1 MLDLLDLTPHD
12 QAVYELLVDGPA
24 MTQAELA
31 ATVTPS
37 VEVASVMASLETKG
51 LVSRIPGS
59 PARFAAVA
67 PELALESLF
76 LEQERKLKQ
85 ARSYITQLSARFQRS
100 GTSRDPAELVEIIS
114 GRTAIRQRSEQ
125 LQRSAKE
132 QFRGVDKPPYTVDS
146 VDNSDQEPVEA
157 EMLRSGV
164 RYRVIYDTAGLES
177 MHRMRPD
184 LEAGM
189 SLGEEARVLT
199 NAPTK
204 LIIIDDRVAMI
215 PLEPA
220 SASLVS
226 MIVVHPSG
234 LLEAL
239 CSLFED
245 LWRRSLPLTLPDLA
259 RQMSDPGSPDRPTQ
273 EELRLLNLL
282 ATGITDDAIAKHL
295 GVSHR
300 TVQRRLRALL
310 DRLDAETRFQAGL
323 QAGRRGW
330 LA

>member
-1 MLDLLDLTPHD
+1 MLDLLDLTPPD
-12 QAVYELLVDGPA
+12 LAVYEVLIDGPA

-31 ATVTPS
+31 ATMAAS
-37 VEVASVMASLETKG
+37 VEVPSVLASLEAKG

-59 PARFAAVA
+59 PARFVAVA
-67 PELALESLF
+67 PEIALEASF
-76 LEQERKLKQ
+76 QDRERRLKQ
-85 ARSYITQLSARFQRS
+85 ARDYVKQLSARFQQSDR
-100 GTSRDPAELVEIIS
+100 TRDPAELVEIIS
-114 GRTAIRQRSEQ
+114 GREAIRHRSEQ
-125 LQRSAKE
+125 LQRSARE
-132 QFRGVDKPPYTVDS
+132 QFRGVDKPPYTVET
-146 VDNSDQEPVEA
+146 VNTTVEEPVEM
-157 EMLRSGV
+157 EMLRAGI
-164 RYRVIYDTAGLES
+164 RYRVIYDRAGLES
-177 MHRMRPD
+177 FHQMRSD

-189 SLGEEARVLT
+189 ALGEQARVLT

-259 RQMSDPGSPDRPTQ
+259 PQTTDPRSPDQPTQ

-295 GVSHR
+295 NVSYR
-300 TVQRRLRALL
+300 TMQRRLRALL
-310 DRLDAETRFQAGL
+310 DRLDADTRFQAGL
-323 QAGRRGW
+323 QANRRGW
-330 LA
+330 LS

>member
-1 MLDLLDLTPHD
+1 MLDLLDLTPDD
-12 QAVYELLVDGPA
+12 QAVYETLVDGPA
-24 MTQAELA
+24 MTHAELA
-31 ATVTPS
+31 DVVTAN
-37 VEVASVMASLETKG
+37 VEVPSVMASLESRG

-67 PELALESLF
+67 PEIALEALF
-76 LEQERKLKQ
+76 LERERRLKQ
-85 ARSYITQLSARFQRS
+85 ARGYVRQLSARFQRS
-100 GTSRDPAELVEIIS
+100 DARDPAELVEIVS
-114 GRTAIRQRSEQ
+114 GRAAIRQRSAQ
-125 LQRSAKE
+125 LQRSARH
-132 QFRGVDKPPYTVDS
+132 QFRGVDRPPYTVDS
-146 VDNSDQEPVEA
+146 VETAIEQPVEA
-157 EMLRSGV
+157 EMLRTGI

-177 MHRMRPD
+177 FHQMRSD
-184 LEAGM
+184 LEESMA
-189 SLGEEARVLT
+189 LGEEARVLT
-199 NAPTK
+199 NTPTK
-204 LIIIDDRVAMI
+204 LIIIDDRIAMI

-234 LLEAL
+234 LLDAL

-245 LWRRSLPLTLPDLA
+245 LWRRSLPLTLPE
-259 RQMSDPGSPDRPTQ
+259 PGQRAGTGHLPDRPTDD
-273 EELRLLNLL
+273 ELRLLNLL

-323 QAGRRGW
+323 QANRRGW

>member
-12 QAVYELLVDGPA
+12 QAVYETLIDGPA
-24 MTQAELA
+24 MTHAELA
-31 ATVTPS
+31 ATVTAN
-37 VEVASVMASLETKG
+37 VEVPSVMASLEARG
-51 LVSRIPGS
+51 LVSRIPGT

-67 PELALESLF
+67 PEIALEALF
-76 LEQERKLKQ
+76 LERERRLKQ
-85 ARSYITQLSARFQRS
+85 ARGYVRQLSARFQRS
-100 GTSRDPAELVEIIS
+100 DTRDPAELVEIVS
-114 GRTAIRQRSEQ
+114 GRLAIRQRSEQ
-125 LQRSAKE
+125 LQGSARD
-132 QFRGVDKPPYTVDS
+132 QFRGVDKPPYTVDT
-146 VDNSDQEPVEA
+146 VDATVVEDTVEA
-157 EMLRSGV
+157 RMLRTGI

-177 MHRMRPD
+177 FHQLRPD

-189 SLGEEARVLT
+189 ALGEEARVLT
-199 NAPTK
+199 NTPTK
-204 LIIIDDRVAMI
+204 LIIIDDRIAMI

-234 LLEAL
+234 LLDAL

-245 LWRRSLPLTLPDLA
+245 LWRRALPLALPQA
-259 RQMSDPGSPDRPTQ
+259 RTGTGASPDEPTD

-323 QAGRRGW
+323 QANRRGW
-330 LA
+330 LS

>member
-1 MLDLLDLTPHD
+1 MLDLVDLNPHE
-12 QAVYELLVDGPA
+12 QAVYELLIDGSA
-24 MTQAELA
+24 MTQAELTA
-31 ATVTPS
+31 AVAAGVEVPS
-37 VEVASVMASLETKG
+37 VLVSLEAKG
-51 LVSRIPGS
+51 LVSRNPGS
-59 PARFAAVA
+59 PARFAAVE
-67 PELALESLF
+67 PEIALEVLF
-76 LEQERKLKQ
+76 LERERQLKQ
-85 ARSYITQLSARFQRS
+85 ARGYVKQLSARFQRS
-100 GTSRDPAELVEIIS
+100 DTAQDPTELVEIIS
-114 GRTAIRQRSEQ
+114 GRRAIRQRSEQ
-125 LQRSAKE
+125 LQRGARE

-146 VDNSDQEPVEA
+146 VNTSVEEPVEA
-157 EMLRSGV
+157 EMLRRGI
-164 RYRVIYDTAGLES
+164 RYRVIYDATGLETF
-177 MHRMRPD
+177 HQMRSD
-184 LEAGM
+184 LEESM

-234 LLEAL
+234 LLDAL
-239 CSLFED
+239 VSLFED

-259 RQMSDPGSPDRPTQ
+259 PQHSSDQPTQ

-295 GVSHR
+295 NVSHR
-300 TVQRRLRALL
+300 TMQRRLRALL
-310 DRLDAETRFQAGL
+310 DRLDADTRFQAGV
-323 QAGRRGW
+323 QANRRGW

>member
-12 QAVYELLVDGPA
+12 QAVYEVLVDGPA

-37 VEVASVMASLETKG
+37 VEVSSVMASLEAKG

-67 PELALESLF
+67 PEIALEVLF
-76 LEQERKLKQ
+76 LEQERRLKQ
-85 ARSYITQLSARFQRS
+85 ARGYVKQLTARFQRS
-100 GTSRDPAELVEIIS
+100 DTGRDPAELVEIIS
-114 GRTAIRQRSEQ
+114 GREAIRQRSEQ
-125 LQRSAKE
+125 LQLSARE

-146 VDNSDQEPVEA
+146 VAGSVENPVELR
-157 EMLRSGV
+157 MLRSGV

-177 MHRMRPD
+177 FHQMRPD

-189 SLGEEARVLT
+189 SQGEDARVLT

-204 LIIIDDRVAMI
+204 LMIIDDRIAMI

-245 LWRRSLPLTLPDLA
+245 LWRRSLPLALPESA
-259 RQMSDPGSPDRPTQ
+259 PPTADPERPTQ

-282 ATGITDDAIAKHL
+282 AMGITDDAIAKHL

-323 QAGRRGW
+323 QASRRGW
-330 LA
+330 LS